1 MAIKSNYLPSHKT
14 RHETSTDNPRDRG
27 GLYLYGYSCIPAICS
42 LRALSIFSLDNSHVK
57 DCTVSGPDTKMEF
70 IWQSAKKFS
79 HGVLAP
85 HSGSTLG
92 EVYRRSK
99 TL

>member
-1 MAIKSNYLPSHKT
+1 MTIKSNYLPSHKT
-14 RHETSTDNPRDRG
+14 RNETFTGNPCYRG
-27 GLYLYGYSCIPAICS
+27 GLYLYGYSCMTAICS
-42 LRALSIFSLDNSHVK
+42 LRAPSIFSLDNSHVK
-57 DCTVSGPDTKMEF
+57 DCTVLGPDIKMEF
-70 IWQSAKKFS
+70 IWQNAKKFS